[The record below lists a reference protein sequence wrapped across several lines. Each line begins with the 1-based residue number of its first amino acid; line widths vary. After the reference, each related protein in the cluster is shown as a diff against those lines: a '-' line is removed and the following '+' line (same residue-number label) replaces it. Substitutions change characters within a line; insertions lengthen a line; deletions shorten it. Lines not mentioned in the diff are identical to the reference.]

1 MIIIGID
8 PGLTMTGIAAYET
21 TTRQFLDADAFKAEG

>member
-8 PGLTMTGIAAYET
+8 PGLKGGVAM
-21 TTRQFLDADAFKAEG
+21 LLNKAKDLGVEWME